1 MSGKLIVN
9 YGIKNN
15 LRRVLFAARFLR
27 RFKRFIINSIQHRM
41 SIRVAIADDKQIN
54 RTTVKDKLMSFTEIE
69 LVLEAKNGHDFLE
82 QLKHLPKEKYPHVVL
97 MDLEMPVMDGIQT
110 ISQGSVAYPDIKFI
124 VLTVFEDNEKI
135 FEAIKA
141 GANGYLLKD
150 DSAVNIIDAITSV
163 VEYNGIPMSPSIAR
177 RTMELLK
184 HAPIPITSEKTETES
199 VLTDREMEILKE
211 MVTGKNYK
219 AIGEKLFI
227 SPLTVRKHTANI
239 YDKLHVNSRAQIINL
254 AYKNKWI

>member
-1 MSGKLIVN
+1 
-9 YGIKNN
+9 
-15 LRRVLFAARFLR
+15 
-27 RFKRFIINSIQHRM
+27 M
-41 SIRVAIADDKQIN
+41 SIKIAIADDKQIN
-54 RTTVKDKLMSFTEIE
+54 RTTVKEKIMSFKEIE

-82 QLKHLPKEKYPHVVL
+82 QLKQLPAEKEPQVVL

-110 ISQGSVAYPDIKFI
+110 ITVASSAYPDIKFI

-141 GANGYLLKD
+141 GAGGYLLKD

-163 VEYNGIPMSPSIAR
+163 VEYNGIPMSPAIAR
-177 RTMELLK
+177 KTMELLK
-184 HAPIPITSEKTETES
+184 HAAVPVINETSNAES
-199 VLTDREMEILKE
+199 LLSDREMEILKE

-227 SPLTVRKHTANI
+227 SPLTVRKHVAHI
-239 YDKLHVNSRAQIINL
+239 YEKLHVNSRAQIINL

>member
-1 MSGKLIVN
+1 
-9 YGIKNN
+9 
-15 LRRVLFAARFLR
+15 
-27 RFKRFIINSIQHRM
+27 M
-41 SIRVAIADDKQIN
+41 SIKIAIADDKQIN
-54 RTTVKDKLMSFTEIE
+54 RTTVKEKLMLYKEIE

-82 QLKHLPKEKYPHVVL
+82 QLKQLPVEKQPQVVL

-110 ISQGSVAYPDIKFI
+110 ISIASAAYPGIKFI

-141 GANGYLLKD
+141 GAGGYLLKD
-150 DSAVNIIDAITSV
+150 DLAVNIIDAITNV
-163 VEYNGIPMSPSIAR
+163 VEYNGIPMSPAIAR
-177 RTMELLK
+177 KTMELLK
-184 HAPIPITSEKTETES
+184 LSTVSVTNEITKTEPLLTE
-199 VLTDREMEILKE
+199 REMEILKE

-227 SPLTVRKHTANI
+227 SPLTVRKHVAHI
-239 YDKLHVNSRAQIINL
+239 YEKLHVNSRAQIINL

>member
-1 MSGKLIVN
+1 MPTRI
-9 YGIKNN
+9 
-15 LRRVLFAARFLR
+15 
-27 RFKRFIINSIQHRM
+27 
-41 SIRVAIADDKQIN
+41 AIADDKQIN
-54 RTTVKDKLMSFTEIE
+54 RTTVKEKIMSFAEIK

-82 QLKHLPKEKYPHVVL
+82 QLKQLPAEERPQVVL

-110 ISQGSVAYPDIKFI
+110 ISIASSAYPDIKFI

-141 GANGYLLKD
+141 GAGGYLLKD
-150 DSAVNIIDAITSV
+150 DTAVNIIDAITNV
-163 VEYNGIPMSPSIAR
+163 VEYNGIPMSPAIAR
-177 RTMELLK
+177 KTMELLK
-184 HAPIPITSEKTETES
+184 QSPVPVTNEPLAVEPLLTE
-199 VLTDREMEILKE
+199 REMEILKE

-227 SPLTVRKHTANI
+227 SPLTVRKHVAHI

-254 AYKNKWI
+254 AHKNKWI